1 MFRTMR
7 RVRQELPFEECEE
20 ILRRNTS
27 GVLATVGC
35 EGYPYA
41 VPLSYVYVPA
51 DEGIEGLGTLMFH
64 CGRKG
69 HKVDALRRD
78 PHVSFCVIDRDD
90 VAPAEFATHYMSVV
104 AFGRARF
111 VEDSDEKRRLLTMLG
126 EKYSPGMAAET
137 QAEIDAFW
145 QATCVVVIEIDHISG
160 KQAKALAG

>member
-1 MFRTMR
+1 VFRTMR

-27 GVLATVGC
+27 GVLAAVGC

-51 DEGIEGLGTLMFH
+51 DGETESRGTLMFH
-64 CGRKG
+64 CGFKG
-69 HKVDALRRD
+69 HKVDALKRD
-78 PHVSFCVIDRDD
+78 PHASFCVIDRDD
-90 VAPAEFATHYMSVV
+90 VVAEEFATHYKSVIV
-104 AFGRARF
+104 FGRARF
-111 VEDSDEKRRLLTMLG
+111 VEDSDEKRRLLTALG

-145 QATCVVVIEIDHISG
+145 EATCVVAIEIDHISG